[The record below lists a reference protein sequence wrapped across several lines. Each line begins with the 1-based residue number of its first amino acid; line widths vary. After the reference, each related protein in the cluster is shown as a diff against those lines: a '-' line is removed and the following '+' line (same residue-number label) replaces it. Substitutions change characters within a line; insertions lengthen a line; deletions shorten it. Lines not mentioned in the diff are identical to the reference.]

1 MQSRTLERRIESRT
15 PVRMTRGRGTKT
27 QQAQPSSMKEPQHS
41 DKTSPETDY
50 GTQEEA
56 QLGKS
61 GVRGGVWTP
70 TRSQITLRGSKRP
83 RDGTDRQHFLEARLA
98 GRAEG
103 QELAICVL
111 KRESLAQSLRTSR
124 WS

>member
-15 PVRMTRGRGTKT
+15 PVRMTKGRRTKT
-27 QQAQPSSMKEPQHS
+27 RQAQPSSVKEPLHS
-41 DKTSPETDY
+41 DKTSLETDY
-50 GTQEEA
+50 STQEEA
-56 QLGKS
+56 LLGKS
-61 GVRGGVWTP
+61 GVRGRVWTP

-83 RDGTDRQHFLEARLA
+83 RDGTDRQHFWKARLA

-103 QELAICVL
+103 QEVAICVL